1 VVVVAGDDRIICFDY
16 DDGFF
21 LDVKRGAIRR
31 LGYTPITDIAEGE
44 EGRPDEFRG
53 ANAPN
58 RVMEIIDEGI
68 FDLRG
73 ALGQSGPRGVYRI
86 LPALNISK
94 GRILFQGEMVAS
106 RMWAR
111 VANSTKGDRQ
121 LLFAVITI
129 GAEFEEIAR
138 NLSHVSSQM
147 IYDAIGSEAV
157 EMFTDRLQVVWEKE
171 MGDSVLQTSYRF
183 SPGYCDWAL
192 SGQGV
197 IFGAVS
203 TDKIGVRLMPSF
215 SMIPLKSIS
224 CCAIIAR
231 EVPIKFPCLFCN
243 KVECP
248 YRRGG

>member
-1 VVVVAGDDRIICFDY
+1 VAGDDRIICFDF

-31 LGYTPITDIAEGE
+31 LGYTPDTDIAEGE
-44 EGRPDEFRG
+44 VGSPDELRRG
-53 ANAPN
+53 TAPN
-58 RVMEIIDEGI
+58 RVIEIIDEGI
-68 FDLRG
+68 SDLRR
-73 ALGQSGPRGVYRI
+73 ALAPSGPRGVYRI
-86 LPALNISK
+86 LPVLDVSK
-94 GRILFQGEMVAS
+94 GRILFQGEMIAS

-111 VANSTKGDRQ
+111 VAKSSKGDRQ

-138 NLSHVSSQM
+138 NLSHVSNQM

-192 SGQGV
+192 SGQEV

-203 TDKIGVRLMPSF
+203 ADKIGVRLMPSF
-215 SMIPLKSIS
+215 SMIPVKSIS

-231 EVPIKFPCLFCN
+231 DIPIKYPCLFCN

-248 YRRGG
+248 YRRGV